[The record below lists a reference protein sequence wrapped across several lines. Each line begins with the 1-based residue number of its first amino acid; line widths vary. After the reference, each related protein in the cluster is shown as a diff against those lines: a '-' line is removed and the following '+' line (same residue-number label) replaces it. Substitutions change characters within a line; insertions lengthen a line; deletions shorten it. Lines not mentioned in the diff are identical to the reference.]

1 MKSNQRA
8 AAEGKNS
15 PAIDNLQWFLIRENP
30 TFTNLDEHL
39 ILDHELNPVW
49 NLESTKKR
57 ESFIIENVTCF
68 RS

>member
-57 ESFIIENVTCF
+57 ENSIMKM
-68 RS
+68 